1 MSQEM
6 DMTLKTSSE
15 KLLCF
20 VHFGAIFSASAQNW
34 RLKEKSTNE
43 EEEGLFQYGFS
54 ELLGIFRETTEK
66 ALGKY
71 QNN

>member
-1 MSQEM
+1 
-6 DMTLKTSSE
+6 MTLKTRSE
-15 KLLCF
+15 KFLCF

-43 EEEGLFQYGFS
+43 EEEGMFQYGFS
-54 ELLGIFRETTEK
+54 ELLGIFIEKIKK